1 MHRKAGCAV
10 SDADA
15 FAGFPSESLSDAD
28 AGGNSFPVFPKPL
41 YRVNQAPVADGAGG
55 VRRNMPRKFSGNA
68 AGVKEGLLL
77 VFCMMFMDYGF

>member
-15 FAGFPSESLSDAD
+15 FAGFPSESLSDAN

-41 YRVNQAPVADGAGG
+41 HRVNQAPVADGASG
-55 VRRNMPRKFSGNA
+55 VRRNMASKFPSNA
-68 AGVKEGLLL
+68 AGVKEFLLL
-77 VFCMMFMDYGF
+77 FLRMMFMDYSF